1 MYALDLSQNVSCHR
15 FGRMKQ
21 KSGWGRL
28 GYNTNSTNLLV
39 FLIDGQVDFWVED
52 RRIGLA
58 AGQILLIPA
67 ETPYKANTRDFCE
80 YFFFRFSGVLEVCP
94 EPTYLPRVQ
103 REFSFD
109 LPEIQQKKIYIPS
122 YVVDPERFGR
132 IYGCIL
138 SCTEYSVRETYAA
151 RMLLDAEFLKILLL
165 LGEIT
170 ELQNRDTAIPAAL
183 NRMLL
188 YIKKNLTQQITLSQL
203 CAQCQLSESY
213 AERLFKKYFGIPAT
227 EYINNEKLYYA
238 CELLRNTGLNISEIA
253 RYLGYT
259 DVFYFSRRFK
269 RKFGVSPTKM
279 FPARERQP

>member
-1 MYALDLSQNVSCHR
+1 MYALDISQRISCHR

-21 KSGWGRL
+21 KNGWGRL
-28 GYNTNSTNLLV
+28 GYNTNSSNLLV
-39 FLIDGQVDFWVED
+39 FLIDGQADFWVED
-52 RRIGLA
+52 KRISLE

-67 ETPYKANTRDFCE
+67 DTPYKANTDDFCE
-80 YFFFRFSGVLEVCP
+80 YFFFRFTGVLEACQ
-94 EPTYLPRVQ
+94 EPAYLPSAQ

-109 LPEIQQKKIYIPS
+109 LPDFRQKRIYIPA

-138 SCTEYSVRETYAA
+138 SCTEYSVRESYAA
-151 RMLLDAEFLKILLL
+151 RMLLDTELLKILLL
-165 LGEIT
+165 LGEVT
-170 ELQNRDTAIPAAL
+170 ELQTRNTAMPAAL
-183 NRMLL
+183 NKMLI

-203 CAQCQLSESY
+203 CGKCQLSESY
-213 AERLFKKYFGIPAT
+213 AERLFKKHFGITAT

-279 FPARERQP
+279 FPTRERQI